1 MRDSLLDKEVMI
13 EMKRKVLA
21 VLLMMV
27 MVFTSVS
34 PTFAASVKKPS
45 ITAQGAVVYCQNTGE
60 IIYSKNKNK
69 KLYPYS
75 ITKMMTVLLAVQ
87 NLPLDQ
93 EVTISKRAAQE
104 GEATMN
110 LKAGEV
116 VTVKDLI
123 YGTLVLSGN
132 DAAWAL
138 GEAVSGNMKDFVKLM
153 NKTAKNIGCENTHF
167 TNPNGMHDDNH
178 YTTAYDMLQIT
189 KLALSN
195 ETIRKAAG
203 TTKYKMAATN
213 KSDARVMKTHVP
225 FITEKKKT
233 GFYAGKTGY
242 WSDDDCSIVL
252 GYEKDSLQLFVVV
265 IGDTKDDREDDVEA
279 ITEYATKKI
288 EGVKV
293 IGKGKEQGKVRIKH
307 GAKTRLATYTAEIGY
322 AYLPKEASESLI
334 STKVVMQSD
343 VEAPVKSGDVVG
355 KLEIYVAEDLV
366 NEVDLVVK
374 EDVETGWFPS
384 YLGISNMATI
394 IIGVAIVIFLILRVW
409 IASVRA
415 RNKRKKK
422 LERQRKIREMAA
434 AELEAERDREERDWR
449 F

>member
-1 MRDSLLDKEVMI
+1 MKKRLLSLLVI
-13 EMKRKVLA
+13 AIL
-21 VLLMMV
+21 
-27 MVFTSVS
+27 VFTSVS
-34 PTFAASVKKPS
+34 PSFAANVKKPS
-45 ITAQGAVVYCQNTGE
+45 ITAEGAVVYCQNTGE
-60 IIYSKNKNK
+60 IIYSKNKNE

-75 ITKMMTVLLAVQ
+75 VTKMMTVLLAVQ
-87 NLPLDQ
+87 NLPLDK
-93 EVTISKRAAQE
+93 EVKISKRAAQE

-110 LKAGEV
+110 LQEGEI

-167 TNPNGMHDDNH
+167 TNPNGMHDDQH
-178 YTTAYDMLQIT
+178 YTTAYDMLLIT

-195 ETIRKAAG
+195 ATIRKAAG
-203 TTKYKMAATN
+203 TAKYTVDATN
-213 KSDARVMKTHVP
+213 KSKKRTMKTHVP
-225 FITEKKKT
+225 FITDEKS

-242 WSDDDCSIVL
+242 WSDENCSIVL
-252 GYEKDSLQLFVVV
+252 GYEKKGLQLFV
-265 IGDTKDDREDDVEA
+265 IILDDTKDEREKDVET
-279 ITEYATKKI
+279 ITDYATKKI

-293 IGKGKEQGKVRIKH
+293 VGKGKEQGKVRIKH
-307 GAKTRLATYTAEIGY
+307 GAKTRLTTYTSEVGY

-334 STKVVMQSD
+334 GTKAVMNND
-343 VEAPVKSGDVVG
+343 VTAPVKSGDIVG
-355 KLEIYVAEDLV
+355 KLEIYVAEDKV

-384 YLGISNMATI
+384 YLGISNFATVV
-394 IIGVAIVIFLILRVW
+394 IGVLIVLFLILRVW

-415 RNKRKKK
+415 KNRRRKK
-422 LERQRKIREMAA
+422 LERQRRIREIAA
-434 AELEAERDREERDWR
+434 AELEAEKDREERDWR

>member
-1 MRDSLLDKEVMI
+1 
-13 EMKRKVLA
+13 MKRKVLA
-21 VLLMMV
+21 VVLTLV
-27 MVFTSVS
+27 MLFASVS
-34 PTFAASVKKPS
+34 PSFAASVKKPD
-45 ITAQGAVVYCQNTGE
+45 ITAGSAVVYCQNTGE

-69 KLYPYS
+69 VLYPYS
-75 ITKMMTVLLAVQ
+75 VTKMMTVLLAVQ

-93 EVTISKRAAQE
+93 EVTISERAAQE

-138 GEAVSGNMKDFVKLM
+138 GEAVSGNMTKFVKLM

-167 TNPNGMHDDNH
+167 VNSNGMHDKKH
-178 YTTAYDMLQIT
+178 YTTANDMLLIT

-203 TTKYKMAATN
+203 TKTYKMDATN
-213 KSDARVMKTHVP
+213 KSEKRVMKTHVP
-225 FITEKKKT
+225 FITDEKS

-252 GYEKDSLQLFVVV
+252 GYEKNGLQLYVVV
-265 IGDTKDDREDDVEA
+265 LNDTKDEREKDVEK
-279 ITEYATKKI
+279 ITEYAIKKI

-293 IGKGKEQGKVRIKH
+293 VGKGKEQGKVRIKH
-307 GAKTRLATYTAEIGY
+307 GAKTRLETYAAEIGY

-334 STKVVMQSD
+334 STKIVMFND
-343 VEAPVKSGDVVG
+343 VEAPVKSGQVVG
-355 KLEIYVAEDLV
+355 TLEIYVAEDKV
-366 NEVDLVVK
+366 NEVDLIVK

-384 YLGISNMATI
+384 YLGISNLATI
-394 IIGVAIVIFLILRVW
+394 VIGVALVILLILRMW

-415 RNKRKKK
+415 KAKRKKK

-434 AELEAERDREERDWR
+434 AELEEERNRKERDWR

>member
-1 MRDSLLDKEVMI
+1 
-13 EMKRKVLA
+13 MKKRILA
-21 VLLMMV
+21 VVLMMIV
-27 MVFTSVS
+27 VFSTVAPAS
-34 PTFAASVKKPS
+34 AASVKKPE
-45 ITAQGAVVYCQNTGE
+45 ITAEGAVVYCQNTGE
-60 IIYSKNKNK
+60 IVYSKNKNK

-75 ITKMMTVLLAVQ
+75 VTKMMTALLAVQ

-93 EVTISKRAAQE
+93 EVTISARAAQE
-104 GEATMN
+104 IEATMN
-110 LKAGEV
+110 LVEGEV

-132 DAAWAL
+132 DSAWAL
-138 GEAVSGNMKDFVKLM
+138 GEAVSGDMDKFVKLM

-195 ETIRKAAG
+195 ETIRKIAG
-203 TTKYKMAATN
+203 TTKYTMEATN
-213 KSDARVMKTHVP
+213 MSEKRVMKTHVP
-225 FITEKKKT
+225 FIGDKES
-233 GFYAGKTGY
+233 GFYGGKTGY
-242 WSDDDCSIVL
+242 WSDDDCSVVL

-265 IGDTKDDREDDVEA
+265 LADTKEERENDVEK

-293 IGKGKEQGKVRIKH
+293 VGKGKEEGMVRILH
-307 GAKTRLATYTAEIGY
+307 GEKTRVETYTADIGY
-322 AYLPKEASESLI
+322 AYLPKEASKSLI
-334 STKVVMQSD
+334 STKVVMNSD
-343 VEAPVKSGDVVG
+343 VEAPVKKGDVVG

-366 NEVDLVVK
+366 NQVDLIVK
-374 EDVETGWFPS
+374 EDVATGWFPS
-384 YLGISNMATI
+384 YFGISNMATI
-394 IIGVAIVIFLILRVW
+394 IICIVLAVFLVLHIWISALR
-409 IASVRA
+409 AK
-415 RNKRKKK
+415 NKRRKK

-434 AELEAERDREERDWR
+434 AELAAERNREERDWR

>member
-1 MRDSLLDKEVMI
+1 
-13 EMKRKVLA
+13 MKRNVLA
-21 VLLMMV
+21 VLMTLV
-27 MVFTSVS
+27 LVFTSVS
-34 PTFAASVKKPS
+34 PSFAASVKKPK
-45 ITAQGAVVYCQNTGE
+45 ITAGGAVVYCQNTGE
-60 IIYSKNKNK
+60 IIYSKNMNK

-75 ITKMMTVLLAVQ
+75 VTKMMTALLAVQ
-87 NLPLDQ
+87 NLPLEQ

-123 YGTLVLSGN
+123 YGTLILSGN

-138 GEAVSGNMKDFVKLM
+138 GEAVSGSMKKFVKLM
-153 NKTAKNIGCENTHF
+153 NKTAKNIGCEDTHF
-167 TNPNGMHDDNH
+167 VNSNGMHDEDH
-178 YTTAYDMLQIT
+178 YTTAYDMMQIT

-203 TTKYKMAATN
+203 TTKYKMDATN
-213 KSDARVMKTHVP
+213 MSDARTMKTHVP
-225 FITEKKKT
+225 FIKNKKEN

-242 WSDDDCSIVL
+242 WEDYDCSIVL
-252 GYEKDSLQLFVVV
+252 GYEKDSLELIVVV
-265 IGDTKDDREDDVEA
+265 LNDTKEERENDVKK

-307 GAKTRLATYTAEIGY
+307 GEKTRLTTYTAEIGY

-334 STKVVMQSD
+334 STKIVMRND

-366 NEVDLVVK
+366 NEVDLVVQ

-384 YLGISNMATI
+384 YLGISNLATI
-394 IIGVAIVIFLILRVW
+394 IIGVALVFFLILNMW
-409 IASVRA
+409 LSAVRR
-415 RNKRKKK
+415 RNQRRKK
-422 LERQRKIREMAA
+422 LERQRKIRELAA
-434 AELEAERDREERDWR
+434 AELEAERSREERDWR